1 MFNALLL
8 ILAFCAAVGVFV
20 LLTRHRADVI
30 HARQKLANSSGGE
43 YAAVSIHTARNGCPA
58 AERVRGNRFL
68 VREAPRLPLAE
79 CNWSKCQCTYAHHYD
94 RRTGNGDRRRH
105 RESFAGT
112 DRRDSFGR
120 READLAMADIF
131 AR

>member
-1 MFNALLL
+1 MINGLFLLL
-8 ILAFCAAVGVFV
+8 AFIAVVGVFV
-20 LLTRHRADVI
+20 LLTRHRADVRD
-30 HARQKLANSSGGE
+30 ARHKLANSSGGK

-58 AERVRGNRFL
+58 AERIRGNRYL

-131 AR
+131 SR

>member
-8 ILAFCAAVGVFV
+8 ILAFFAAVGVFV
-20 LLTRHRADVI
+20 LLTRHRADVR

-58 AERVRGNRFL
+58 AERIRGNRFL
-68 VREAPRLPLAE
+68 VREAPRLPLAQ

-105 RESFAGT
+105 RESFAGN

-120 READLAMADIF
+120 READLAIADIL

>member
-8 ILAFCAAVGVFV
+8 ILAFFAAVGVFV
-20 LLTRHRADVI
+20 LLTRHRADVR

-58 AERVRGNRFL
+58 AERIKGNRFL
-68 VREAPRLPLAE
+68 VREAPRLPLAQ

-105 RESFAGT
+105 RESFAGN

-120 READLAMADIF
+120 READLAIADIL